1 MLLDSNAISL
11 KDEEIL
17 KLRQKIQRLENIEL
31 KNNISNEFIKT
42 RKEKIEEKDKKL
54 FVSYESD
61 SLIDDQ
67 EIRENQ
73 ENCKACQIF

>member
-1 MLLDSNAISL
+1 M

-31 KNNISNEFIKT
+31 KNNITNDLIKT
-42 RKEKIEEKDKKL
+42 RKEIIEEKDKKV

-67 EIRENQ
+67 EIRESQ